1 MSLPKAL
8 IADDSSLI
16 RQLFTRYLC
25 GHYAC
30 DCVRTGQEALD
41 FAAQRLREDGGY
53 ALILMDQWMTGMN
66 GVEAV
71 QAIRELERAS
81 CHAPPATIYL
91 ATSDDKLTA
100 EALAQQGCLV
110 SGVLIKPVLR
120 EHIEAI
126 IAGIA
131 ARRS

>member
-16 RQLFTRYLC
+16 RQLFMRYLS

-30 DCVRTGQEALD
+30 DWARSGQEAVDL
-41 FAAQRLREDGGY
+41 AARTLREDGGY
-53 ALILMDQWMTGMN
+53 ALIMMDQWMTGMN

-71 QAIRELERAS
+71 QAIRELERG
-81 CHAPPATIYL
+81 APRAPGATIYL

-100 EALAQQGCLV
+100 GALADQGCAV

-120 EHIEAI
+120 EHVEKI
-126 IAGIA
+126 IAEDA
-131 ARRS
+131 ARRG